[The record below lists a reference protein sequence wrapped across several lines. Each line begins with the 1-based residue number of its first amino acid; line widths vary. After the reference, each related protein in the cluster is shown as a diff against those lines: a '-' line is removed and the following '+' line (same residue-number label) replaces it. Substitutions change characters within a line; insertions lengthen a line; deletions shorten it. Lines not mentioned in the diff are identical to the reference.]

1 MITIPLQLPEDLA
14 KEILPLQD
22 RLPEIIALGLRQWR
36 KRPAL
41 TPRQKLERLWDAAGL
56 VTPIDAEIPGLEAA
70 TQQRHPVVRAG
81 GKPASEIIIE
91 ERGTADANLLAAAQ
105 AEGLALDNPNEYA

>member
-14 KEILPLQD
+14 KGVLPLQD

-41 TPRQKLERLWDAAGL
+41 TPRQQIERLWDAAGL
-56 VTPIDAEIPGLEAA
+56 VTPVNAVPPASEAA
-70 TQQRHPVVRAG
+70 TPQRRPPVQTG

-91 ERGTADANLLAAAQ
+91 ERG
-105 AEGLALDNPNEYA
+105 AL

>member
-14 KEILPLQD
+14 QEILPLQD
-22 RLPEIIALGLRQWR
+22 RLPEIIALGLRHWR

-41 TPRQKLERLWDAAGL
+41 TPRQQVERLWDAAGL
-56 VTPIDAEIPGLEAA
+56 VTPLDATPSGSETAA
-70 TQQRHPVVRAG
+70 PPRHPPVRAG

-91 ERGTADANLLAAAQ
+91 ERGAIRR
-105 AEGLALDNPNEYA
+105 

>member
-14 KEILPLQD
+14 KEVLPLQD

-36 KRPAL
+36 KRPTL
-41 TPRQKLERLWDAAGL
+41 TARQQVERLWDAAGV
-56 VTPIDAEIPGLEAA
+56 VTPVDAVSPGAEAA
-70 TQQRHPVVRAG
+70 TQQRQPPVRAG

-91 ERGTADANLLAAAQ
+91 ERG
-105 AEGLALDNPNEYA
+105 AL

>member
-14 KEILPLQD
+14 KEVLPLQD

-41 TPRQKLERLWDAAGL
+41 TPRQQVEKLWDAAGL
-56 VTPIDAEIPGLEAA
+56 VTPIDLPLPGAETAA
-70 TQQRHPVVRAG
+70 PHRHPAVRAG
-81 GKPASEIIIE
+81 GRPASEIIIE
-91 ERGTADANLLAAAQ
+91 ERG
-105 AEGLALDNPNEYA
+105 AL

>member
-14 KEILPLQD
+14 KEVLPLQD

-41 TPRQKLERLWDAAGL
+41 TPRQQVERLWDAAGL
-56 VTPIDAEIPGLEAA
+56 VTPVEAVPAGSEAA
-70 TQQRHPVVRAG
+70 KAHRRPPVRAG
-81 GKPASEIIIE
+81 GKLASEIIIE
-91 ERGTADANLLAAAQ
+91 ERGTL
-105 AEGLALDNPNEYA
+105 

>member
-14 KEILPLQD
+14 QEILPLQD

-41 TPRQKLERLWDAAGL
+41 TPRQQVERLWDAAGL
-56 VTPIDAEIPGLEAA
+56 VTPVDAVPSGSETAA
-70 TQQRHPVVRAG
+70 PQRHPPVRAG

-91 ERGTADANLLAAAQ
+91 ERG
-105 AEGLALDNPNEYA
+105 ALRR

>member
-14 KEILPLQD
+14 RRFCRFQD

-41 TPRQKLERLWDAAGL
+41 TPRQQVERLWDAAGL
-56 VTPIDAEIPGLEAA
+56 VTPVEVCLP
-70 TQQRHPVVRAG
+70 
-81 GKPASEIIIE
+81 
-91 ERGTADANLLAAAQ
+91 
-105 AEGLALDNPNEYA
+105 

>member
-14 KEILPLQD
+14 KEVLPLQD

-36 KRPAL
+36 KRPTL
-41 TPRQKLERLWDAAGL
+41 TARQQVERQ
-56 VTPIDAEIPGLEAA
+56 PP
-70 TQQRHPVVRAG
+70 VRAG

-91 ERGTADANLLAAAQ
+91 ERG
-105 AEGLALDNPNEYA
+105 AL

>member
-14 KEILPLQD
+14 REVLPLQD

-41 TPRQKLERLWDAAGL
+41 TPRQQVERLWDAAGL
-56 VTPIDAEIPGLEAA
+56 VTPVDVPLPGSETAA
-70 TQQRHPVVRAG
+70 TQRHPAVRAG
-81 GKPASEIIIE
+81 GRPASEIIIE
-91 ERGTADANLLAAAQ
+91 ERGAQ
-105 AEGLALDNPNEYA
+105 T